1 MKLLARFTPRER
13 RAVSVAVVVITST
26 LVLKLVIKPSVAAVK
41 DLNGIVIAERRSL
54 SRELQLVATYGHKQV
69 TPDVQSWRNDPA
81 RTLLRGF
88 DQYTISSDFRRYLE
102 RLAKLSAVTIHHI
115 QATGT
120 AENAGIVTLS
130 YSMTSESDYA
140 GAVTFIRRLENGVLV
155 RIREIELELVET
167 ASATTPE
174 KLNITIALDAYGIPG
189 RSSSPPQDYDRRAA
203 LKLAGA
209 EARE

>member
-1 MKLLARFTPRER
+1 MTAALVMIAC
-13 RAVSVAVVVITST
+13 T
-26 LVLKLVIKPSVAAVK
+26 LVLKLAIKPGVAAVK
-41 DLNGIVIAERRSL
+41 ELNGTVIAERRSL
-54 SRELQLVATYGHKQV
+54 SRELQLVATYGQKQV
-69 TPDVQSWRNDPA
+69 TPSMQNTRDDPA

-88 DQYTISSDFRRYLE
+88 DQYTISSDFRRYVE

-174 KLNITIALDAYGIPG
+174 KLNISIALDAYGIPE
-189 RSSSPPQDYDRRAA
+189 RSSSPQDHDRRPA

-209 EARE
+209 EAGE